1 MLGFSYS
8 SSNKSKVHLRPK
20 KKEEMRIARLGPIN
34 QEKPAVIV
42 SDTEAVFIDDV
53 ISDFNRIELENSAI
67 SKVEKIDLSSRPKV
81 KISDFRIGSPVA
93 RPTKV
98 ICVGLNYA
106 KHAVESGMTAP
117 AEPVIFMKAPDT
129 VIGAN
134 DDVVVPPNSQKTDY
148 EVELC
153 IVIGNNALYLKSPE
167 DAASHIL
174 GYTISQDISERHWQ
188 IERSGQWV
196 KGKSFPTFNP
206 MGPWIVTK
214 DELAKNGLDPSNL
227 ALSCTIDGEVRQNS
241 RTDDLIFG
249 INHCVWYISQF
260 MELKAG
266 DVINTGTPAGV
277 GMGFKP
283 EKYLKG
289 GENIVTTI
297 EGIGTIKNKVVNYK

>member
-1 MLGFSYS
+1 VLGFSYS

-42 SDTEAVFIDDV
+42 SDTEAVFVDDV

-67 SKVEKIDLSSRPKV
+67 SKIEKLDLSSRPKV

-153 IVIGNNALYLKSPE
+153 VVIGKNALYLKSPE
-167 DAASHIL
+167 DAAAHIL

>member
-1 MLGFSYS
+1 
-8 SSNKSKVHLRPK
+8 
-20 KKEEMRIARLGPIN
+20 MRIARLGPIN

-42 SDTEAVFIDDV
+42 SDSEAVFIDDV

-67 SKVEKIDLSSRPKV
+67 SKVEKLDLSTRPKV

-153 IVIGNNALYLKSPE
+153 VVIGKNALYLKSPE
-167 DAASHIL
+167 DAAAHIL

-266 DVINTGTPAGV
+266 DVINTGTPEGV
-277 GMGFKP
+277 GFGFRP

>member
-67 SKVEKIDLSSRPKV
+67 SKVEKLDLSTRPKV

-153 IVIGNNALYLKSPE
+153 VVMGKNALYLKSPE
-167 DAASHIL
+167 DAAAHIL

>member
-1 MLGFSYS
+1 
-8 SSNKSKVHLRPK
+8 
-20 KKEEMRIARLGPIN
+20 MRIARLGPIN

-67 SKVEKIDLSSRPKV
+67 SKVEKIDLSTRPKV

-153 IVIGNNALYLKSPE
+153 VVIGKNALYLKSPA
-167 DAASHIL
+167 DAESHIL